1 MLRIDLRYI
10 GAAAFLTA
18 IALASC
24 GGGGGT
30 SGASSNPTGVIP
42 TPTPA
47 KTPTPTPCGGCT
59 PTPVPTATPVSATIN
74 FSGSVNASWFQIV
87 VLVNGSAM
95 ITGPSTTT
103 PMPGTIPPGLT
114 ATFFT
119 DLNLSG
125 GVQTLPIGSCP
136 TPTGTAQNNTTSI
149 IYKGQVSGNISCP
162 VAGSKTVKV
171 LTDVKAIEAALGVTA
186 GT

>member
-1 MLRIDLRYI
+1 MLRIDLRYL

-24 GGGGGT
+24 GGGGGS

-47 KTPTPTPCGGCT
+47 KTPTPTPSPIGT
-59 PTPVPTATPVSATIN
+59 PTPVSASIA

-87 VLVNGSAM
+87 LFVNGTAM
-95 ITGPSTTT
+95 ITGPATQT
-103 PMPGTIPPGLT
+103 PMPGTVPA
-114 ATFFT
+114 ATVMQFFT
-119 DLNLSG
+119 DLNNSG
-125 GVQTLPIGSCP
+125 GVDKLPIGSCP
-136 TPTGTAQNNTTSI
+136 TPTGTAENNTTTVA
-149 IYKGQVSGNISCP
+149 YMGKLSGNISCP
-162 VAGSKTVKV
+162 VAGSKTVAV
-171 LTDVKAIEAALGVTA
+171 LKDVRAIELALGITA